1 MTEGEDE
8 TKLRIDSDGHFV
20 ENDTAEKESFIH
32 CKVGEGDAY
41 IAQGITTLTNAKC
54 EGLVLPYKGRT
65 A

>member
-1 MTEGEDE
+1 MDIS
-8 TKLRIDSDGHFV
+8 KRFV
-20 ENDTAEKESFIH
+20 ENDTGEKESFIH

-41 IAQGITTLTNAKC
+41 IAQGITTFTNAKC